1 MVMQTNAAVKRHTL
15 RAELVRNRQL
25 YILAIPVVLFYLI
38 FCYFP
43 MVGIVI
49 AFKNYNVAEGIFA
62 GEWIGLKNFRDFF
75 SSVYF
80 TRTLR
85 NTILISLYDLLYG
98 FPAPVILALLINEL
112 RGKVFKRVVQTVTY
126 LPHFISMVVICGMI
140 VDFFGTEG
148 ILTKVIVALGGKQM
162 NYVGSAAHFRS
173 IYVGTN
179 IWQSVG
185 WNSIIYLA
193 ALAGIDQQLYEAA
206 VIDGAGRLR
215 QAWHVTLPVILPT
228 IVIMLI
234 LRIGQ
239 LLSVGYEKII
249 LLYGPATYETADI
262 ISSYVYRMGLSG
274 GRYGFSTAVGLFQSV
289 INLALLLFAN
299 FFSKRLTDTSLF

>member
-1 MVMQTNAAVKRHTL
+1 MVMQTNAAVKRHAL

-215 QAWHVTLPVILPT
+215 QAWHVTLPGILPT
-228 IVIMLI
+228 VVIMLI

>member
-215 QAWHVTLPVILPT
+215 QAWHVTLPGILPT